1 MRNRKGAKMIQK
13 ISIQPYQIKNYTVIG
28 LSISDAPEKFPF
40 LSIDRDSYIV
50 GAEIQSGLNFDFAA
64 GRHCVAIG
72 KGCSLAES
80 ITLVIN
86 LDHHINAVFQ
96 GAVEI
101 LEGGKKDFRQR
112 RKGTILIQ
120 NDVWVGHG
128 ATIMNGV
135 TLHNGCV
142 VGTNAM
148 VTKDV
153 PPYAIVGGNPARV
166 LRYRFDEEIID
177 GLQKIAWWDWPDKLI
192 RERRD
197 DFFLPP
203 EEFVKK
209 YLPDIDICPPK
220 KDILQDAREAG
231 RRVVLFV
238 PDVESPWPLYPS
250 VLEEYFSA
258 DRPHAELVLYL
269 PRALSQPRY
278 LQALET
284 ELGKYEEK
292 DSYVTLQ
299 TGKDLD
305 ERILFQYADY
315 FVTTRARQTV
325 ARSCLADRYGVKT
338 LYGTDTQLFPA
349 GL

>member
-13 ISIQPYQIKNYTVIG
+13 ISIQPYQIKNYTEIG

-209 YLPDIDICPPK
+209 HLPDADTCPPP

-238 PDVESPWPLYPS
+238 RMWKARGPFIPACWRSI
-250 VLEEYFSA
+250 F
-258 DRPHAELVLYL
+258 
-269 PRALSQPRY
+269 
-278 LQALET
+278 
-284 ELGKYEEK
+284 
-292 DSYVTLQ
+292 
-299 TGKDLD
+299 
-305 ERILFQYADY
+305 
-315 FVTTRARQTV
+315 RQTV
-325 ARSCLADRYGVKT
+325 PMPSWCSISPGRFPSPAIFRLWKQSWGNMRRKT
-338 LYGTDTQLFPA
+338 A
-349 GL
+349 M